1 MNNKGAFSII
11 AALLVAVVLIGS
23 VITFYSAIRY
33 SPIQGQPQILSSVNE
48 SNQALKQIL
57 GFTVGYYGSVLKV
70 TGNVTYARQL
80 AQNYFDSGLTNVG
93 SFKPEWALSL
103 NETDLE
109 LKANWFTNNSYSQGN
124 MNITYNLNGLGIS
137 GVSYSASTRLE
148 VQVSDSNSPTQAQ
161 FKILTDNGEP
171 LINLGVNN
179 IKFYHYEYGN
189 LSWDFSVPTNIISHG
204 DGTYIVDL
212 PSDVPSNSYV
222 VQVEDTRGLSVLAS
236 SFSQFT
242 TSLAWNT
249 TGFKTDLDYVDSA
262 NLDVLGAH
270 SNFASQQSGP
280 DSIYDALTEA
290 PSGSTYVPSYSTNY
304 NTYGSTTIGKWVNRQ
319 LAS

>member
-23 VITFYSAIRY
+23 VITIYSAIRY
-33 SPIQGQPQILSSVNE
+33 SPIQGQPQILSSVDE

-80 AQNYFDSGLTNVG
+80 AQNYFDSGLTNAG

-161 FKILTDNGEP
+161 FKI
-171 LINLGVNN
+171 
-179 IKFYHYEYGN
+179 
-189 LSWDFSVPTNIISHG
+189 S
-204 DGTYIVDL
+204 
-212 PSDVPSNSYV
+212 
-222 VQVEDTRGLSVLAS
+222 
-236 SFSQFT
+236 
-242 TSLAWNT
+242 
-249 TGFKTDLDYVDSA
+249 
-262 NLDVLGAH
+262 
-270 SNFASQQSGP
+270 
-280 DSIYDALTEA
+280 
-290 PSGSTYVPSYSTNY
+290 
-304 NTYGSTTIGKWVNRQ
+304 NRQ
-319 LAS
+319 R